1 MKKLRAPHSSI
12 DFGNLFLNFRR
23 LKILKILILTLSIAF
38 LCGNA
43 VAEEG
48 SCTKAEAMEA
58 ESSVSQLNNWEDVY
72 KSFKKFR
79 FCDDGAIA
87 EGYSDVVVRMLSNQW
102 SQLGELVKPSSA
114 DKEFFVFVVKHIDA
128 TANKS
133 EAENIIVNSSTKCPE
148 SAKIVCSEIE
158 KSAREALKEIQKYS
172 KP

>member
-1 MKKLRAPHSSI
+1 M
-12 DFGNLFLNFRR
+12 
-23 LKILKILILTLSIAF
+23 KILILTLSIAF

-43 VAEEG
+43 VAEER

-58 ESSVSQLNNWEDVY
+58 ESSVSRLNNWEDVY

-87 EGYSDVVVRMLSNQW
+87 EGYSDVVERMLSNQW
-102 SQLGELVKPSSA
+102 GQLEELVKLSSS
-114 DKEFFVFVVKHIDA
+114 DKGYIVFVVKHIDA
-128 TANKS
+128 TADKS
-133 EAENIIVNSSTKCPE
+133 DVENIIVNSSTKCPE
-148 SAKIVCSEIE
+148 SAKSVCSEIE

>member
-1 MKKLRAPHSSI
+1 
-12 DFGNLFLNFRR
+12 
-23 LKILKILILTLSIAF
+23 
-38 LCGNA
+38 
-43 VAEEG
+43 
-48 SCTKAEAMEA
+48 MEA

>member
-1 MKKLRAPHSSI
+1 M
-12 DFGNLFLNFRR
+12 N
-23 LKILKILILTLSIAF
+23 ILIFILSIAF

-58 ESSVSQLNNWEDVY
+58 ESSVSRLTNWEDVY

-87 EGYSDVVVRMLSNQW
+87 DGYSDVVVRLLSNQW
-102 SQLGELVKPSSA
+102 SQLKALIKLSSS

-128 TANKS
+128 TADKS
-133 EAENIIVNSSTKCPE
+133 DVENIIVNSGTKCPE
-148 SAKIVCSEIE
+148 SAKTVCSKIE
-158 KSAREALKEIQKYS
+158 KSAREALIEIQKYS